1 MTKKEIKDV
10 AKEMLVAMNNTP
22 LEMDVSMDDQSL
34 DVLSAKIVAR
44 FVTLKELTSWYNAL
58 HPLSQIDWDFLD
70 ITEEEEMVAELA
82 KLMTLMNL
90 FTDKEEYEKCSLL
103 KTRIREIK
111 HKLEKYKDDY
121 KDDYEDDEM

>member
-10 AKEMLVAMNNTP
+10 AKEMLIAMNNTP

-58 HPLSQIDWDFLD
+58 HPMSQIDWDFLD
-70 ITEEEEMVAELA
+70 ITEEEEMLAELS

-103 KTRIREIK
+103 KVRIKDIK
-111 HKLEKYKDDY
+111 HRLKRYE
-121 KDDYEDDEM
+121 DDYEDDEM

>member
-1 MTKKEIKDV
+1 MTKKEIRELAKEVLDQMNITPLDVDV
-10 AKEMLVAMNNTP
+10 A
-22 LEMDVSMDDQSL
+22 MDDKSL

-58 HPLSQIDWDFLD
+58 HPMSQIDWDFLD
-70 ITEEEEMVAELA
+70 ITEEEEMLAELS

-103 KTRIREIK
+103 KTRIKEIK
-111 HKLEKYKDDY
+111 HRLKN
-121 KDDYEDDEM
+121 YEDDEDDEI

>member
-1 MTKKEIKDV
+1 MTKKEIKDT
-10 AKEMLVAMNNTP
+10 AKEMLIAMNNTP

-44 FVTLKELTSWYNAL
+44 FVSLKELTSWYNAL
-58 HPLSQIDWDFLD
+58 HPMSQIDWDFLD
-70 ITEEEEMVAELA
+70 ITEEEEMLAELS

-103 KTRIREIK
+103 KVRIKDIK
-111 HKLEKYKDDY
+111 HRLKRYE
-121 KDDYEDDEM
+121 DDYEDDEM

>member
-1 MTKKEIKDV
+1 MTKKEIKDL
-10 AKEMLVAMNNTP
+10 AKELITAMNKTD

-58 HPLSQIDWDFLD
+58 HPMSQIDWDFLD
-70 ITEEEEMVAELA
+70 ITEEEEMLAELS

-103 KTRIREIK
+103 KVRIRDIK
-111 HKLEKYKDDY
+111 HRLRRYE
-121 KDDYEDDEM
+121 DDYEDDEI

>member
-1 MTKKEIKDV
+1 MTKKEIKNV
-10 AKEMLVAMNNTP
+10 AKEMLIAMNNTP

-58 HPLSQIDWDFLD
+58 HPMSQIDWDFLD
-70 ITEEEEMVAELA
+70 ITEEEEMLAELS

-103 KTRIREIK
+103 KVRIRDIK
-111 HKLEKYKDDY
+111 HRLKRYE
-121 KDDYEDDEM
+121 DDYEDDEI

>member
-10 AKEMLVAMNNTP
+10 AKEMLIAMNNTP

-58 HPLSQIDWDFLD
+58 HPMSQIDWDFLD
-70 ITEEEEMVAELA
+70 ITEEEEMLAELS

-103 KTRIREIK
+103 KVRIRDIK
-111 HKLEKYKDDY
+111 HRLKRYE
-121 KDDYEDDEM
+121 DDYEDDEM

>member
-1 MTKKEIKDV
+1 MTKKEIKDT
-10 AKEMLVAMNNTP
+10 AKEMLIAMNNTP

-44 FVTLKELTSWYNAL
+44 FVSLKELTSWYNAL
-58 HPLSQIDWDFLD
+58 HPMSQIDWDFLD
-70 ITEEEEMVAELA
+70 ITEEEEMLAELS

-103 KTRIREIK
+103 KVRIREIK
-111 HKLEKYKDDY
+111 YRLKRYE
-121 KDDYEDDEM
+121 DDYEDDEM

>member
-1 MTKKEIKDV
+1 MTKKEIKDI
-10 AKEMLVAMNNTP
+10 AKEMLIAMNNTP

-44 FVTLKELTSWYNAL
+44 FVSLKELTSWYNAL

-70 ITEEEEMVAELA
+70 ITEEEELLAELA

-103 KTRIREIK
+103 KTRIRDIK
-111 HKLEKYKDDY
+111 HRLRRYE
-121 KDDYEDDEM
+121 DDYEDDEV